1 LEFGLNLPEMIK
13 ALFSFLLITFLIQF
27 SYSQD
32 KSFHYGTSNTEAL
45 QHYEN
50 GWEYILDKGE
60 WQKAEDAFRSAVAI
74 DPEFLLGWSQVG
86 RISHDPEERAAIFTK
101 LQQQKEKLNDWEKDL
116 LEVYLASLEIID
128 ARDRGI
134 RITPD
139 KVKNFFQTSE
149 QNFSEFLKH
158 YPDERY
164 VHAEYIEVIHGIY
177 GAQAGLDSLE
187 KHQKEGH
194 ELIPFLMSYQAQ
206 ILAETKEFKL
216 AYETALKL
224 EKRLNNSDL
233 PIIPFTYGY
242 IAFEK
247 GEYEEADRLIDRTL
261 RMDPKHVIAQRLQ
274 KRIHDQLGI
283 PEY

>member
-1 LEFGLNLPEMIK
+1 MIK
-13 ALFSFLLITFLIQF
+13 ALFSFFLLTFLIQF
-27 SYSQD
+27 SYGQE
-32 KSFHYGTSNTEAL
+32 KSFGYGTSNAGAL
-45 QHYEN
+45 RYYEQ

-101 LQQQKEKLNDWEKDL
+101 LKQQKEKLNDWEKDL

-134 RITPD
+134 PITPE
-139 KVKNFFQTSE
+139 KVKAFYQTSK
-149 QNFSEFLKH
+149 QNFSKFLKD
-158 YPDERY
+158 YPHERY

-187 KHQKEGH
+187 KQQKEGL

-206 ILAETKEFKL
+206 LLSETKQFEL
-216 AYETALKL
+216 ALKTALQL
-224 EKRLNNSDL
+224 EKRLDNPDL

-247 GEYEEADRLIDRTL
+247 GEYEVAAMLIDKTL
-261 RMDPKHVIAQRLQ
+261 SLDPKHVIAQRLQ
-274 KRIHDQLGI
+274 KKIQDQLNR
-283 PEY
+283 PAK